1 MSVRA
6 LTWALDSEID
16 PLPRLVLIYLSDD
29 ADDEGFVRFLGISE
43 LASRCHLSE
52 PDTSAGLSALEELGL
67 VITFETAALLVMNS
81 DYTDGLILMAKKLW
95 GGQTE
100 IRRLVMKRDGYQCR
114 ECGSTSQLSIDHR
127 VPRSKGGS
135 NYPPNLQVLCMP
147 CNMRKGAR

>member
-67 VITFETAALLVMNS
+67 VITF
-81 DYTDGLILMAKKLW
+81 
-95 GGQTE
+95 
-100 IRRLVMKRDGYQCR
+100 
-114 ECGSTSQLSIDHR
+114 
-127 VPRSKGGS
+127 
-135 NYPPNLQVLCMP
+135 
-147 CNMRKGAR
+147 